1 MTMQDPIADLLTRIR
16 NAQQANHP
24 EVEMPASKIKV
35 AICKVLEQ
43 EGFIEGYEVT
53 EGAKPT
59 MNVRLRYHRGQPV
72 IEEIKRSS
80 RPGLRNYKGSEG
92 LPKVRGGFG
101 DKIFAAADLGD
112 VLHGLDAQL
121 LLGCRAFG
129 HETIGDADGENGYVQ
144 RFEHGQKLTL
154 AEPALVIEAVGK
166 Q

>member
-59 MNVRLRYHRGQPV
+59 MTVRLRYPRGQPV

-101 DKIFAAADLGD
+101 VAIVSTNKGVMTDREARSQGVGGE
-112 VLHGLDAQL
+112 VL
-121 LLGCRAFG
+121 CTVF
-129 HETIGDADGENGYVQ
+129 
-144 RFEHGQKLTL
+144 
-154 AEPALVIEAVGK
+154 
-166 Q
+166 